1 MGKIKGSSRPNE
13 GPPPIIT
20 LTTDFGTS
28 SPYVGAMKGVLLTI
42 NPRVR
47 LVDIAHHIPP
57 QDIRR
62 AALVLADA
70 TGYFPPNAIHIAVI
84 DPGVGTQRRII
95 YAQIGQQQYI
105 APDNGVLDRL
115 AARQSPS
122 KIIAVTDPQYWL
134 PHVSATFHGRDIMA
148 PVAARLSLGLRPDM
162 LGPAQQQLVPLQW
175 PEVRI
180 LADRIEGEIVA
191 VDTFGNLIT
200 NITREMLAGVPVDD
214 SVTISCDEHETVG
227 IFTTYADQPEMTLI
241 ALVGSSGQLE
251 LAIVN
256 DSAAVMLGVGEG
268 TKVTVCW

>member
-1 MGKIKGSSRPNE
+1 MSKLPPNLPDCTIFLLAKAYQKAHGDFKKKLKPFKLTNIQHLVLEALWFQE
-13 GPPPIIT
+13 GFT
-20 LTTDFGTS
+20 
-28 SPYVGAMKGVLLTI
+28 A
-42 NPRVR
+42 
-47 LVDIAHHIPP
+47 
-57 QDIRR
+57 
-62 AALVLADA
+62 AALGKFLVLDKA
-70 TGYFPPNAIHIAVI
+70 TLS
-84 DPGVGTQRRII
+84 
-95 YAQIGQQQYI
+95 
-105 APDNGVLDRL
+105 GVLDRL